1 MEITYPN
8 DNSEILK
15 VFFYIVNVAVLA
27 VIAGKAI
34 SRQDGE
40 EIAVANYMVLF
51 LVVGLELYTSSIVAA
66 KSAYILAFIRVI
78 FLTLSLV
85 RV

>member
-8 DNSEILK
+8 SNSEILK
-15 VFFYIVNVAVLA
+15 AFFYIVNVAVLA
-27 VIAGKAI
+27 VIAGKAF
-34 SRQDGE
+34 SGQDSE
-40 EIAVANYMVLF
+40 EISVANYMVFF

-66 KSAYILAFIRVI
+66 KSTYILAFIRVV

-85 RV
+85 RI